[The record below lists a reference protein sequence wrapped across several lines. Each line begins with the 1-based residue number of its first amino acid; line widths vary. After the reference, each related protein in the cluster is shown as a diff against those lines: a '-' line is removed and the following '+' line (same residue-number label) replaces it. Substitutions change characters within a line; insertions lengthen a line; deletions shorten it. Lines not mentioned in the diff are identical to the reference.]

1 MRDKPKYAR
10 PQGIEHSKVPP
21 NAVAL
26 EELVLGAA
34 LIERGVMEAVAD
46 ILRPD
51 SFYKLEHQQVYEAC
65 LKLFADGNP
74 IDIATVTQMLRSM
87 GQLEMVGGPYF
98 ISTLT
103 DRVASAANV
112 EYHARIIEDKAI
124 QRELIR
130 VSGDMYHNAFED
142 TSDPLDLLDTI
153 GREIEAVTSRLAHSA
168 TGTASDLLREVRDR
182 AEKAAIS
189 KGVTGLE
196 TGITELDRL
205 HGGRQK
211 GHFIVMAG
219 RPAMGKTAAA
229 LCEVLNMTGKG
240 AKVLFVSL
248 EMSAVELMQRAL
260 SVETG
265 IELSNFRTG
274 ELDPEQW
281 ERINAA
287 SARIAKTGIA
297 ISDDLHTITAI
308 RAEARRMKERGGL
321 DAIYI
326 DYIQLVSHSL
336 GGRSRENEVSE
347 ISRAFK
353 IMARSLNVPVI
364 ALSQLSRAVETRG
377 GSKRPMLSDLRESGS
392 IEQDA
397 DIVEFLF
404 RPEYYHKDAEVEGFS
419 TSQGL
424 AFRIVAKNRHGAC
437 KDVPMRFHGSLTKFT
452 DWEDEPVSAP
462 SLALQPKMNPLRPN
476 TNFYEKDDDQDSPF

>member
-1 MRDKPKYAR
+1 MRQTRKKTGVDRPMEYA
-10 PQGIEHSKVPP
+10 KVPP
-21 NAVAL
+21 NAVDL
-26 EELVLGAA
+26 EQLVLGAI
-34 LIERGVMEAVAD
+34 LLDHSVLTVIAD
-46 ILRPD
+46 QLRPE
-51 SFYKLEHQQVYEAC
+51 SFYKLEHQHVFEAC
-65 LKLFADGNP
+65 VSLFNDGKP
-74 IDIATVTQMLRSM
+74 VDIATVTVKLKSM
-87 GQLEMVGGPYF
+87 GKLDVVGGAYF
-98 ISTLT
+98 IATLT
-103 DRVASAANV
+103 DRIASSANA

-130 VSGDMYHNAFED
+130 VAGDLYHQSFED
-142 TSDPLDLLDTI
+142 TSDPLDLLDMVA
-153 GREIEAVTSRLAHSA
+153 REIEGVTARLQHSA
-168 TGTASDLLREVRDR
+168 TGTASDLLKEVRER
-182 AEKAAIS
+182 AELAALS
-189 KGVTGLE
+189 KGITGLE
-196 TGITELDRL
+196 TGIAELDKL

-211 GHFIVMAG
+211 GHFIIMAG

-229 LCEVLNMTGKG
+229 LCEVLHMTGKG

-265 IELSNFRTG
+265 IDLSKFRTG
-274 ELDPEQW
+274 DIDPEQW
-281 ERINAA
+281 ERVNEV
-287 SARIAKTGIA
+287 SARMAKTGIA
-297 ISDDLHTITAI
+297 IADDLHTITAI

-336 GGRSRENEVSE
+336 SGRSRENEVSE
-347 ISRAFK
+347 ISRALK

-404 RPEYYHKDAEVEGFS
+404 RPEYYGAEDVEGFH
-419 TSQGL
+419 TTQGL
-424 AFRIVAKNRHGAC
+424 AFRIVAKNRHGGC
-437 KDVPMRFHGSLTKFT
+437 KDVPMRFHHALTKFT
-452 DWEDEPVSAP
+452 DWTDEPITIP
-462 SLALQPKMNPLRPN
+462 RMEPKMNTLRPN
-476 TNFYEKDDDQDSPF
+476 TSFYEKDDSPF